1 MGDVRGT
8 VTLNGKPLEEGS
20 VRFDPIN
27 GETKTSG
34 GLIRDGSFRVQV
46 PVAKQR
52 VIISANVI
60 DKEKTPPN
68 PTNDQIVMK
77 TLVPERYNKKSDLE
91 LDVVAGVNEP
101 VYNLTNP

>member
-1 MGDVRGT
+1 MQRRLFYCLPSVVILALLVVGCSKGPPMGDVRGT

-68 PTNDQIVMK
+68 PTNDQIVM
-77 TLVPERYNKKSDLE
+77 
-91 LDVVAGVNEP
+91 
-101 VYNLTNP
+101 